1 MIVTKLQKIILK
13 IEKRHNKK
21 IDLSLDRTFNLLNK
35 LGNPQNNLDN
45 VVTVVGT
52 NAKASMATALSTILK
67 ESGYQYN
74 LYTSPH
80 LQSYTERFV
89 FNNKEMDEIDLATLL
104 EDIDRILGDD
114 SATVFEILTC
124 AFIKYA
130 EKFKD
135 NINIIEAGLFHR
147 FDSTN
152 VFKQNLLT
160 LLGVIHLDH
169 LNWLNNKTIDGVIY
183 EKTSS
188 LPTSNIFIN
197 NQMNSEIKTKI
208 KKSLI
213 ENKSKKYFFGDDFNV
228 VKSENSF
235 IHYQDELGEI
245 MLPQPNLIGDH
256 QIYNIST
263 SIAAARK
270 IFNISNANIKNSM
283 KKMRLKGRLEE
294 IKSGKLKNL
303 IGENRLI
310 IDGGHNINSAISIS
324 NWVKQQS
331 ERVHLIC
338 GMMNDKPHKEFVNQ
352 FENSVNS
359 ITLIDIPNQEGSI
372 SKEEFKKKL
381 GNKNIHTAESI
392 EESLMLNNK
401 DKNCIFLCAGSLYLA
416 GEVLNLN

>member
-1 MIVTKLQKIILK
+1 MVTKLLKIISK
-13 IEKRHNKK
+13 IERRHSKK

-35 LGNPQNNLDN
+35 LGNPQNKLKN
-45 VVTVVGT
+45 VVSVVGT
-52 NAKASMATALSTILK
+52 NSKASMAAALSTILK
-67 ESGYQYN
+67 ESGYRYN

-89 FNNKEMDEIDLATLL
+89 FNNKEISENELAALL
-104 EDIDRILGDD
+104 EDVDSILGDD
-114 SATVFEILTC
+114 NATVFEILTC

-130 EKFKD
+130 ENFKD
-135 NINIIEAGLFHR
+135 NVNIVEAGLFHR

-169 LNWLNNKTIDGVIY
+169 LNWLDNKTIDGVIY

-188 LPTSNIFIN
+188 LPISNIFIN

-228 VKSENSF
+228 TKSENNF

-245 MLPQPNLIGDH
+245 ILPKPSLIGDH
-256 QIYNIST
+256 QIHNVST
-263 SIAAARK
+263 SIAASRK
-270 IFNISNANIKNSM
+270 IFNISDINIKNSM

-324 NWVKQQS
+324 KWVKQQNVK
-331 ERVHLIC
+331 VHLIC
-338 GMMNDKPHKEFVNQ
+338 GMMNDKPHKEFINQ
-352 FENSVNS
+352 FENSVNT
-359 ITLIDIPNQEGSI
+359 ITLIDIPNQQGSI
-372 SKEEFKKKL
+372 SKEEFKNKL
-381 GNKNIHTAESI
+381 SNKNIYTARSI
-392 EESLMLNNK
+392 EESLLMNNK
-401 DKNCIFLCAGSLYLA
+401 DENCIFLCAGSLYLA

>member
-1 MIVTKLQKIILK
+1 MTKLQKIISK

-35 LGNPQNNLDN
+35 LGNPQNKLNN

-52 NAKASMATALSTILK
+52 NSKASMATALSSILK
-67 ESGYQYN
+67 EAGLKCN

-80 LQSYTERFV
+80 LQSYTERYV
-89 FNNKEMDEIDLATLL
+89 FNNKEINENDLAILL
-104 EDIDRILGDD
+104 EDVDKILENDN
-114 SATVFEILTC
+114 ATVFEILTC
-124 AFIKYA
+124 AFIKFA
-130 EKFKD
+130 ENFKD
-135 NINIIEAGLFHR
+135 NVNIIEAGLFHR

-152 VFKQNLLT
+152 VFKKNLLT

-169 LNWLNNKTIDGVIY
+169 LNWLDNKTIDGVIY

-188 LPTSNIFIN
+188 LPASNIFIN

-213 ENKSKKYFFGDDFNV
+213 NNKSSKYYYGDDFNIT
-228 VKSENSF
+228 KSENGF
-235 IHYQDELGEI
+235 IYYQDKLGE
-245 MLPQPNLIGDH
+245 MTLPQPSLIGDH
-256 QIYNIST
+256 QLFNIST
-263 SIAAARK
+263 SIAASRE
-270 IFNISNANIKNSM
+270 IFNISSTDIKNSM
-283 KKMRLKGRLEE
+283 KKIRLKGRLEE
-294 IKSGKLKNL
+294 IKSGKLKKL
-303 IGENRLI
+303 IGKNRLI

-324 NWVKQQS
+324 NWAKKQS
-331 ERVHLIC
+331 EKVHLIC

-352 FENSVNS
+352 FENSVNT

-381 GNKNIHTAESI
+381 SNQNILTAKSI
-392 EESLMLNNK
+392 KESLMLNNK
-401 DKNCIFLCAGSLYLA
+401 DQNCIFLCAGSLYLA

>member
-1 MIVTKLQKIILK
+1 MVTELLKIISK
-13 IEKRHNKK
+13 IERRHSKK

-35 LGNPQNNLDN
+35 LGNPQNKLKN
-45 VVTVVGT
+45 VVSVVGT
-52 NAKASMATALSTILK
+52 NSKASMAAALSTILK
-67 ESGYQYN
+67 ESGYKYN

-89 FNNKEMDEIDLATLL
+89 FNNKEISENELAALL
-104 EDIDRILGDD
+104 EDIDSILGDD
-114 SATVFEILTC
+114 NATVFEILTC

-130 EKFKD
+130 ENFKD
-135 NINIIEAGLFHR
+135 NVNIVEAGLFHR

-169 LNWLNNKTIDGVIY
+169 LNWLDNKTIDGVIY

-188 LPTSNIFIN
+188 LPISNIFIN

-228 VKSENSF
+228 TKSENNF

-245 MLPQPNLIGDH
+245 ILPKPSLIGDH
-256 QIYNIST
+256 QIHNVST
-263 SIAAARK
+263 SIAASRK
-270 IFNISNANIKNSM
+270 IFNISDINIKNSM

-324 NWVKQQS
+324 KWVKQQNVK
-331 ERVHLIC
+331 VHLIC
-338 GMMNDKPHKEFVNQ
+338 GMMNDKPHKEFINQ
-352 FENSVNS
+352 FENSVNT
-359 ITLIDIPNQEGSI
+359 ITLIDIPNQQGSI
-372 SKEEFKKKL
+372 SKEEFKNKL
-381 GNKNIHTAESI
+381 SNKNIYTARSI
-392 EESLMLNNK
+392 EESLLMNNK
-401 DKNCIFLCAGSLYLA
+401 DENCIFLCAGSLYLA

>member
-1 MIVTKLQKIILK
+1 MRLKEIISK
-13 IEKRHNKK
+13 IEKRHSKK
-21 IDLSLDRTFNLLNK
+21 IDLSLNRTFNLLKK
-35 LGNPQNNLDN
+35 LGNPQNKLNN

-52 NAKASMATALSTILK
+52 NSKASMATALSTILK
-67 ESGYQYN
+67 EAGYKYN

-89 FNNKEMDEIDLATLL
+89 FNNKEINEKDLSDLL
-104 EDIDRILGDD
+104 EGIDKILGND

-130 EKFKD
+130 EYFKD

-169 LNWLNNKTIDGVIY
+169 LNWLNDKTIDGVIY
-183 EKTSS
+183 EKTVS
-188 LPTSNIFIN
+188 LPKSNIFIN
-197 NQMNSEIKTKI
+197 KQINSEIKTKI
-208 KKSLI
+208 EKSLV

-228 VKSENSF
+228 AKLENGF
-235 IHYQDELGEI
+235 THYQDNLGEI
-245 MLPQPNLIGDH
+245 ILPQSNLIGDH
-256 QIYNIST
+256 QIFNIST
-263 SIAAARK
+263 SIAASRK
-270 IFNISNANIKNSM
+270 IFNISDINIKKSM
-283 KKMRLKGRLEE
+283 NKMRLRGRLEE
-294 IKSGKLKNL
+294 IKSGKLKSL
-303 IGENRLI
+303 IGKNRLI

-324 NWVKQQS
+324 NWVKQQN
-331 ERVHLIC
+331 EKVHLIC

-352 FENSVNS
+352 FESFVNS
-359 ITLIDIPNQEGSI
+359 ITLVDIPNQEGSI

-381 GNKNIHTAESI
+381 GNKNVHTAKSI
-392 EESLMLNNK
+392 EESLMMNNK
-401 DKNCIFLCAGSLYLA
+401 DENCIFLCAGSLYLA

>member
-270 IFNISNANIKNSM
+270 IFNISNTNIKNSM

-331 ERVHLIC
+331 EKVHLIC
-338 GMMNDKPHKEFVNQ
+338 GMMNDKPHREFVNQ

-392 EESLMLNNK
+392 EESLLMNNK
-401 DKNCIFLCAGSLYLA
+401 DENCIFLCAGSLYLA

>member
-1 MIVTKLQKIILK
+1 MRLKEIISK
-13 IEKRHNKK
+13 IEKRHSKK
-21 IDLSLDRTFNLLNK
+21 IDLSLNRTFNLLKK
-35 LGNPQNNLDN
+35 LGNPQNKLNN

-52 NAKASMATALSTILK
+52 NSKASMATALSAILK
-67 ESGYQYN
+67 EAGYKYN

-89 FNNKEMDEIDLATLL
+89 FNNKEINEKDLSDLL
-104 EDIDRILGDD
+104 EGIDKILGND

-124 AFIKYA
+124 AFIKYG
-130 EKFKD
+130 EYFKD

-152 VFKQNLLT
+152 VFKQNLFT

-169 LNWLNNKTIDGVIY
+169 LNWLDNKTIDGVIY
-183 EKTSS
+183 EKTSA

-197 NQMNSEIKTKI
+197 NQMNSEIKIKI

-213 ENKSKKYFFGDDFNV
+213 KNKSKKYFFGDDFSV
-228 VKSENSF
+228 AKSKNSF

-263 SIAAARK
+263 SIAATRK
-270 IFNISNANIKNSM
+270 IFDISDSNIKNSM

-294 IKSGKLKNL
+294 IKSGKLKSL

-324 NWVKQQS
+324 NWVKQQN
-331 ERVHLIC
+331 EKVHLIC

-381 GNKNIHTAESI
+381 GNKNINTAGSI
-392 EESLMLNNK
+392 EESLLMNNK

>member
-392 EESLMLNNK
+392 EESLMLSNK

>member
-1 MIVTKLQKIILK
+1 MVTKLQKIISK
-13 IEKRHNKK
+13 IEKRHSKK
-21 IDLSLDRTFNLLNK
+21 IDLSLNRTFNLLNK
-35 LGNPQNNLDN
+35 LGNPQNKIKN

-52 NAKASMATALSTILK
+52 NSKASMATALSTFLK
-67 ESGYQYN
+67 ESGYKYN

-89 FNNKEMDEIDLATLL
+89 FNNKEISENDLAILL
-104 EDIDRILGDD
+104 EDVDKILGNDN
-114 SATVFEILTC
+114 ATVFEILTS

-130 EKFKD
+130 ENFKD
-135 NINIIEAGLFHR
+135 NVNIIEAGLFHR

-169 LNWLNNKTIDGVIY
+169 LNWLDNKTIEGVIY

-188 LPTSNIFIN
+188 LPISNIFVN

-213 ENKSKKYFFGDDFNV
+213 KNKSEKYFFGDDFNV
-228 VKSENSF
+228 AKSENSF
-235 IHYQDELGEI
+235 IHYQDKLGEM
-245 MLPQPNLIGDH
+245 MLPQPNLLGDH

-263 SIAAARK
+263 SIAAGRK
-270 IFNISNANIKNSM
+270 IFGISDDNIKNSM

-294 IKSGKLKNL
+294 IKTGKLKSL

-324 NWVKQQS
+324 KWVKQQN
-331 ERVHLIC
+331 EKVHLIC
-338 GMMNDKPHKEFVNQ
+338 GMMNDKPHREFIDQ
-352 FENSVNS
+352 FKNSVNS

-381 GNKNIHTAESI
+381 GDKNIHTAESI
-392 EESLMLNNK
+392 EECLLMNNK
-401 DKNCIFLCAGSLYLA
+401 DENCIFLYAGSLYLA

>member
-67 ESGYQYN
+67 ESGYKYN

-270 IFNISNANIKNSM
+270 IFNISDANIKNSM

-331 ERVHLIC
+331 EKVHLIC
-338 GMMNDKPHKEFVNQ
+338 GMMNDKPHREFVNQ
-352 FENSVNS
+352 FEKSVNS

-392 EESLMLNNK
+392 EESLLMNNK

>member
-67 ESGYQYN
+67 ESGYKYN

-89 FNNKEMDEIDLATLL
+89 FNNQEMDEIDLATLL

-124 AFIKYA
+124 AFIKFA

-135 NINIIEAGLFHR
+135 NVNIIEAGLFHR

-331 ERVHLIC
+331 EKVHLIC
-338 GMMNDKPHKEFVNQ
+338 GMMNDKPHREFVNQ

-392 EESLMLNNK
+392 EESLLMNNK
-401 DKNCIFLCAGSLYLA
+401 DENCIFLCAGSLYLA

>member
-1 MIVTKLQKIILK
+1 MMMTKLQKIISK

-35 LGNPQNNLDN
+35 LGNPQNKLNN

-67 ESGYQYN
+67 ESGYKYN

-89 FNNKEMDEIDLATLL
+89 FNNKEIIENDLAILL
-104 EDIDRILGDD
+104 EDVDRILGDD
-114 SATVFEILTC
+114 NATVFEILTS

-130 EKFKD
+130 ENFKD

-169 LNWLNNKTIDGVIY
+169 LNWLDNKTIDGIIY

-188 LPTSNIFIN
+188 LPKSNIFIN
-197 NQMNSEIKTKI
+197 NQVNLDIKKKI

-228 VKSENSF
+228 AKFENGF
-235 IHYQDELGEI
+235 ILYQDELGEI

-263 SIAAARK
+263 SIAAGRK
-270 IFNISNANIKNSM
+270 IFNISNASIKNSM
-283 KKMRLKGRLEE
+283 KKMTLKGRLEE

-324 NWVKQQS
+324 KWVKQQN
-331 ERVHLIC
+331 EKVHLIC

-359 ITLIDIPNQEGSI
+359 ITLVDIPNQEGSI

-392 EESLMLNNK
+392 EESLLMNK
-401 DKNCIFLCAGSLYLA
+401 KDENCIFLCAGSLYLA

>member
-1 MIVTKLQKIILK
+1 MVTKLQKIISK
-13 IEKRHNKK
+13 IEKRHSKK

-35 LGNPQNNLDN
+35 LGNPQNKLDN

-67 ESGYQYN
+67 ESSYKYN

-89 FNNKEMDEIDLATLL
+89 FNNNEISENDLAILL
-104 EDIDRILGDD
+104 EDVDRILGDD
-114 SATVFEILTC
+114 NATVFEILTS

-130 EKFKD
+130 ENFKD
-135 NINIIEAGLFHR
+135 NVNIIEAGLFHR

-169 LNWLNNKTIDGVIY
+169 LNWLDNKTIDGVIY
-183 EKTSS
+183 EKTSA
-188 LPTSNIFIN
+188 LPTSNIFVN
-197 NQMNSEIKTKI
+197 NQMNSEIKIKI

-228 VKSENSF
+228 AKSENNF

-263 SIAAARK
+263 SIAATRK
-270 IFNISNANIKNSM
+270 IFDISDSNIKNSM

-294 IKSGKLKNL
+294 IKSGKLKSL

-324 NWVKQQS
+324 NWVKQQN
-331 ERVHLIC
+331 EKVHLIC

-381 GNKNIHTAESI
+381 GNKNINTAESI
-392 EESLMLNNK
+392 EESLLMNNK

>member
-1 MIVTKLQKIILK
+1 MIVTKLQKIISK

-35 LGNPQNNLDN
+35 LGNPQNKLDN

-67 ESGYQYN
+67 ESGYKYN

-89 FNNKEMDEIDLATLL
+89 FNNQEMDEIDLATLL

-135 NINIIEAGLFHR
+135 NVNIIEAGLFHR

-213 ENKSKKYFFGDDFNV
+213 KNKSKKYFFGDDFNV
-228 VKSENSF
+228 TKSENNF

-245 MLPQPNLIGDH
+245 MLPQPNLMGDH

-263 SIAAARK
+263 SIAAVRK
-270 IFNISNANIKNSM
+270 IFDISDDNIKNSM

-294 IKSGKLKNL
+294 IKSGKLKSL

-324 NWVKQQS
+324 KWVKQQN
-331 ERVHLIC
+331 EKVHLIC
-338 GMMNDKPHKEFVNQ
+338 GMMNDKPHREFVNQ
-352 FENSVNS
+352 FENSVKS
-359 ITLIDIPNQEGSI
+359 ITLVDIPNQEGSI

-392 EESLMLNNK
+392 EESLLMNNK
-401 DKNCIFLCAGSLYLA
+401 DDNCIFLCAGSLYLA

>member
-1 MIVTKLQKIILK
+1 MVTKLLKIISK
-13 IEKRHNKK
+13 IEKRHSKK
-21 IDLSLDRTFNLLNK
+21 IDLSLGRTFNLLNK
-35 LGNPQNNLDN
+35 LGNPQNKLKN

-52 NAKASMATALSTILK
+52 NSKASMAAALSTILK
-67 ESGYQYN
+67 ESGYKYN

-89 FNNKEMDEIDLATLL
+89 FNNKEMSENELAALL
-104 EDIDRILGDD
+104 EDIDSILGDD
-114 SATVFEILTC
+114 NATVFEILTC

-130 EKFKD
+130 ENFKD
-135 NINIIEAGLFHR
+135 NVNIIEAGLFHR

-169 LNWLNNKTIDGVIY
+169 LNWLDNKTIDGVIY
-183 EKTSS
+183 EKTNS
-188 LPTSNIFIN
+188 LPISNIFIN

-228 VKSENSF
+228 TKSENNF

-245 MLPQPNLIGDH
+245 ILPQPSLIGDH
-256 QIYNIST
+256 QIHNVST
-263 SIAAARK
+263 SIAASRK
-270 IFNISNANIKNSM
+270 IFNISDINIKNSM

-324 NWVKQQS
+324 KWVKQQNVK
-331 ERVHLIC
+331 VHLIC
-338 GMMNDKPHKEFVNQ
+338 GMMNDKPHKEFINQ
-352 FENSVNS
+352 FENSVNT
-359 ITLIDIPNQEGSI
+359 ITLIDIPNQQGSI
-372 SKEEFKKKL
+372 SKEEFKNKL
-381 GNKNIHTAESI
+381 SNKNIHTARSI
-392 EESLMLNNK
+392 EESLLMNNK
-401 DKNCIFLCAGSLYLA
+401 DENCIFLCAGSLYLA

>member
-1 MIVTKLQKIILK
+1 MMTKLQNIISK

-35 LGNPQNNLDN
+35 LGNPQNKLNN

-52 NAKASMATALSTILK
+52 NAKASMASALSTILK
-67 ESGYQYN
+67 ESGYKYN

-89 FNNKEMDEIDLATLL
+89 FNNKEMDENDLAIIL
-104 EDIDRILGDD
+104 EEVDRILGDD
-114 SATVFEILTC
+114 NATVFEILTC

-130 EKFKD
+130 ENFKD
-135 NINIIEAGLFHR
+135 NVNIIEAGLFHR

-169 LNWLNNKTIDGVIY
+169 LNWLNNKTIEGVIY

-188 LPTSNIFIN
+188 LPVSNIFVN
-197 NQMNSEIKTKI
+197 NQINSEIKTKI
-208 KKSLI
+208 KKSLT

-228 VKSENSF
+228 AKSENSF

-263 SIAAARK
+263 SIAASRK
-270 IFNISNANIKNSM
+270 IFDISDANIKNSM

-303 IGENRLI
+303 IGKNRLI

-324 NWVKQQS
+324 QWVKQQN
-331 ERVHLIC
+331 EKVHLIC
-338 GMMNDKPHKEFVNQ
+338 GMMNDKPHKEFVDQ
-352 FENSVNS
+352 FEKSVNS

-381 GNKNIHTAESI
+381 GDKNIQTAESI

-401 DKNCIFLCAGSLYLA
+401 DENCIFLFAGSLYLA

>member
-1 MIVTKLQKIILK
+1 M
-13 IEKRHNKK
+13 
-21 IDLSLDRTFNLLNK
+21 
-35 LGNPQNNLDN
+35 
-45 VVTVVGT
+45 
-52 NAKASMATALSTILK
+52 
-67 ESGYQYN
+67 
-74 LYTSPH
+74 
-80 LQSYTERFV
+80 
-89 FNNKEMDEIDLATLL
+89 L
-104 EDIDRILGDD
+104 EDVDRILGNDN
-114 SATVFEILTC
+114 ATVFEILTC

-130 EKFKD
+130 ENFKD
-135 NINIIEAGLFHR
+135 NVNIIEAGLFHR

-169 LNWLNNKTIDGVIY
+169 LNWLDNKTIDGVIY
-183 EKTSS
+183 EKTSA

-197 NQMNSEIKTKI
+197 NQMNSEIKIKI

-213 ENKSKKYFFGDDFNV
+213 KNKSKKYFFGDDFNV
-228 VKSENSF
+228 AKSENSF

-270 IFNISNANIKNSM
+270 IFNISDANIKNSM

-324 NWVKQQS
+324 NWVKQQN
-331 ERVHLIC
+331 EKVHLIC

-392 EESLMLNNK
+392 EESLLMNNK

>member
-1 MIVTKLQKIILK
+1 MVTKLQKIISK
-13 IEKRHNKK
+13 IEKRHSKK
-21 IDLSLDRTFNLLNK
+21 IDLSLGRTFNLLNK
-35 LGNPQNNLDN
+35 LGNPQNELNN

-67 ESGYQYN
+67 ESGHKYN

-89 FNNKEMDEIDLATLL
+89 FNNKEINENDLAALL
-104 EDIDRILGDD
+104 EDVNGILGNDN
-114 SATVFEILTC
+114 ATVFEILTC
-124 AFIKYA
+124 AFMKYA
-130 EKFKD
+130 ENFKD
-135 NINIIEAGLFHR
+135 NVNIIEAGLFHR

-169 LNWLNNKTIDGVIY
+169 LNWLDNKTIDGVIY

-188 LPTSNIFIN
+188 LPKSNIFIN
-197 NQMNSEIKTKI
+197 NQMNSEIKIKI
-208 KKSLI
+208 KNSLI
-213 ENKSKKYFFGDDFNV
+213 ENKSKKYFFGDDFNI
-228 VKSENSF
+228 VKSENGF

-263 SIAAARK
+263 SIAASRK
-270 IFNISNANIKNSM
+270 VFNISDASIKNSM

-324 NWVKQQS
+324 NWVKQQN
-331 ERVHLIC
+331 EKVHLIC

-359 ITLIDIPNQEGSI
+359 ITLIDIPNQDGSI

-381 GNKNIHTAESI
+381 NNKNILTAGSI
-392 EESLMLNNK
+392 EESLLMNNK

>member
-1 MIVTKLQKIILK
+1 MVTKLQNIISK
-13 IEKRHNKK
+13 IEKRHSKK

-35 LGNPQNNLDN
+35 LGNPQNKLKN

-67 ESGYQYN
+67 ESGYKYN

-89 FNNKEMDEIDLATLL
+89 FNNREISENDLAILL
-104 EDIDRILGDD
+104 EDVDKILGNDN
-114 SATVFEILTC
+114 ATVFEILTS

-130 EKFKD
+130 ENFKD
-135 NINIIEAGLFHR
+135 NVNIIEAGLFHR

-169 LNWLNNKTIDGVIY
+169 LNWLDNKTIDGVIY
-183 EKTSS
+183 EKTSA
-188 LPTSNIFIN
+188 LPTSNIFVN
-197 NQMNSEIKTKI
+197 NQMNSEIKIKI

-228 VKSENSF
+228 AKSENSF

-245 MLPQPNLIGDH
+245 MLP
-256 QIYNIST
+256 
-263 SIAAARK
+263 
-270 IFNISNANIKNSM
+270 
-283 KKMRLKGRLEE
+283 
-294 IKSGKLKNL
+294 KLKSL

-324 NWVKQQS
+324 NWVKQQN
-331 ERVHLIC
+331 EKVHLIC

-392 EESLMLNNK
+392 EESLLMNNK
-401 DKNCIFLCAGSLYLA
+401 DDKCIFLCAGSLYLA

>member
-1 MIVTKLQKIILK
+1 MMVTKLQKIISK
-13 IEKRHNKK
+13 IEKRHSKK

-35 LGNPQNNLDN
+35 LGNPQNKLDN

-67 ESGYQYN
+67 ESSYKYN

-89 FNNKEMDEIDLATLL
+89 FNNNEISENDLAILL
-104 EDIDRILGDD
+104 EDVDRILGDD
-114 SATVFEILTC
+114 NATVFEILTS

-130 EKFKD
+130 ENFKD
-135 NINIIEAGLFHR
+135 NVNIIEAGLFHR

-169 LNWLNNKTIDGVIY
+169 LNWLDNKTIDGVIY
-183 EKTSS
+183 EKTSA
-188 LPTSNIFIN
+188 LPTSNIFVN
-197 NQMNSEIKTKI
+197 NQMNSEIKIKI

-228 VKSENSF
+228 AKSENNF

-263 SIAAARK
+263 SIAATRK
-270 IFNISNANIKNSM
+270 IFDISDSNIKNSM

-294 IKSGKLKNL
+294 IKSGKLKSL

-324 NWVKQQS
+324 NWVKQQN
-331 ERVHLIC
+331 EKVHLIC

-381 GNKNIHTAESI
+381 GNKNINTAESI
-392 EESLMLNNK
+392 EESLLMNNK

>member
-67 ESGYQYN
+67 ESGYKYN

-270 IFNISNANIKNSM
+270 IFDISNANIKNSM

-331 ERVHLIC
+331 EKVHLIC
-338 GMMNDKPHKEFVNQ
+338 GMMNDKPHREFVNQ

-392 EESLMLNNK
+392 EESLLMNNK
-401 DKNCIFLCAGSLYLA
+401 DENCIFLCAGSLYLA

>member
-1 MIVTKLQKIILK
+1 MIMTKLQTIISK

-35 LGNPQNNLDN
+35 LGNPQLKLNN

-52 NAKASMATALSTILK
+52 NAKASMAIALCTILK
-67 ESGYQYN
+67 ESGYKYN

-80 LQSYTERFV
+80 LQSFTERFV
-89 FNNKEMDEIDLATLL
+89 FNNNEINENDLAILL
-104 EDIDRILGDD
+104 EDVNRILGDD
-114 SATVFEILTC
+114 NATVFEIMTC
-124 AFIKYA
+124 AFFKYA
-130 EKFKD
+130 ESFKD
-135 NINIIEAGLFHR
+135 NVNIIEAGLFHR

-152 VFKQNLLT
+152 VFKQNLFT

-169 LNWLNNKTIDGVIY
+169 LNWLDNKTIDGVIY

-197 NQMNSEIKTKI
+197 NQMNLEIKTKI

-213 ENKSKKYFFGDDFNV
+213 KNTSKKYFFGDDFNV
-228 VKSENSF
+228 TKSENSF
-235 IHYQDELGEI
+235 IHYQDEMGEI
-245 MLPQPNLIGDH
+245 VLPQPNLIGDH
-256 QIYNIST
+256 QIYNVST
-263 SIAAARK
+263 SIAASRK
-270 IFNISNANIKNSM
+270 IFSISDVNIKNSM
-283 KKMRLKGRLEE
+283 KKMKLKGRLEE

-324 NWVKQQS
+324 NWVKQQN
-331 ERVHLIC
+331 EKVHLIC
-338 GMMNDKPHKEFVNQ
+338 GMMNDKPHIEFVGQ

-381 GNKNIHTAESI
+381 GNKNIHTAGSI
-392 EESLMLNNK
+392 EESLLMNNK
-401 DKNCIFLCAGSLYLA
+401 DKNCIFLCAGSFYLA

>member
-1 MIVTKLQKIILK
+1 MLTKLQKIISK
-13 IEKRHNKK
+13 IEKRHSKK

-35 LGNPQNNLDN
+35 LGNPQNKLHN

-67 ESGYQYN
+67 ESSYKYN

-89 FNNKEMDEIDLATLL
+89 FNNNEISENDLAILL
-104 EDIDRILGDD
+104 EDVDRILGDD
-114 SATVFEILTC
+114 NATVFEILTC

-130 EKFKD
+130 ENFKE
-135 NINIIEAGLFHR
+135 NVNIIEAGLFHR

-169 LNWLNNKTIDGVIY
+169 LNWLDNKTIDGVIY

-188 LPTSNIFIN
+188 LPVSNIFIN

-213 ENKSKKYFFGDDFNV
+213 KNKSKKYFFGDDFNV
-228 VKSENSF
+228 TKSENNF

-245 MLPQPNLIGDH
+245 MLPQPNLMGDH
-256 QIYNIST
+256 QIYNITT

-270 IFNISNANIKNSM
+270 IFNISDAKIKNSM

-294 IKSGKLKNL
+294 IKTGKLKNL

-324 NWVKQQS
+324 QWVKQQN
-331 ERVHLIC
+331 EKVHLIC
-338 GMMNDKPHKEFVNQ
+338 GMMNDKPHKEFVDQ
-352 FENSVNS
+352 FEKSVNS

-381 GNKNIHTAESI
+381 GNKNIRTAESI
-392 EESLMLNNK
+392 EESLILNNK
-401 DKNCIFLCAGSLYLA
+401 DENSIFLCAGSLYLA
-416 GEVLNLN
+416 GEILNLN

>member
-35 LGNPQNNLDN
+35 LGNPQNKLDN

-67 ESGYQYN
+67 ESGYKYN

-89 FNNKEMDEIDLATLL
+89 FNNKEIDEIDLATLL
-104 EDIDRILGDD
+104 EDIDRILGND

-135 NINIIEAGLFHR
+135 NVNIIEAGLFHR

-169 LNWLNNKTIDGVIY
+169 LNWLDNKTIDGVIY

-256 QIYNIST
+256 QIYNVST

-270 IFNISNANIKNSM
+270 IFKISSANIKNSM
-283 KKMRLKGRLEE
+283 RKMRLKGRLEE

-331 ERVHLIC
+331 EKVHLIC

-392 EESLMLNNK
+392 EESLLMNNK
-401 DKNCIFLCAGSLYLA
+401 DENCIFLCAGSLYLA

>member
-1 MIVTKLQKIILK
+1 MVTKLLKIISK
-13 IEKRHNKK
+13 IEKRHSKK

-35 LGNPQNNLDN
+35 LGNPQNKLKN

-52 NAKASMATALSTILK
+52 NSKASMATALSTILK
-67 ESGYQYN
+67 ESSYKYN

-89 FNNKEMDEIDLATLL
+89 FNNKEMDENELAALL
-104 EDIDRILGDD
+104 EDIDSILGDD
-114 SATVFEILTC
+114 NATVFEILTC

-130 EKFKD
+130 ENFKD
-135 NINIIEAGLFHR
+135 NVNIIEAGLFHR

-152 VFKQNLLT
+152 VFKENLLT

-169 LNWLNNKTIDGVIY
+169 LNWLNNKTIEGVIY

-188 LPTSNIFIN
+188 LPVSNIFVN
-197 NQMNSEIKTKI
+197 NQMNLEIKTKI
-208 KKSLI
+208 KKSLTG
-213 ENKSKKYFFGDDFNV
+213 NKSKKYFFGDDFNV
-228 VKSENSF
+228 AKSENSF

-263 SIAAARK
+263 SIAASRK
-270 IFNISNANIKNSM
+270 IFDISDANIKNSM

-303 IGENRLI
+303 IGKNRLI

-324 NWVKQQS
+324 QWVKQQN
-331 ERVHLIC
+331 EKVHLIC
-338 GMMNDKPHKEFVNQ
+338 GMMNDKPHKEFVDQ
-352 FENSVNS
+352 FERSVNS
-359 ITLIDIPNQEGSI
+359 ITLVDIPNQEGS
-372 SKEEFKKKL
+372 
-381 GNKNIHTAESI
+381 
-392 EESLMLNNK
+392 
-401 DKNCIFLCAGSLYLA
+401 
-416 GEVLNLN
+416 GE

>member
-1 MIVTKLQKIILK
+1 MVTKLQKIISK
-13 IEKRHNKK
+13 IEKHHNKK

-35 LGNPQNNLDN
+35 LGNPQNKLNN

-67 ESGYQYN
+67 ESGYKYN

-89 FNNKEMDEIDLATLL
+89 FNNKEMDENDLATLL
-104 EDIDRILGDD
+104 EDVDKILGDD
-114 SATVFEILTC
+114 NATVFEILTC

-130 EKFKD
+130 ENFKD
-135 NINIIEAGLFHR
+135 NVNIIEAGLFHR

-169 LNWLNNKTIDGVIY
+169 LNWLNNKTIEGVIY

-188 LPTSNIFIN
+188 LPVSNIFVN
-197 NQMNSEIKTKI
+197 NQMNLEIKTKI
-208 KKSLI
+208 KKSLTG
-213 ENKSKKYFFGDDFNV
+213 NKSKKYFFGDDFNV
-228 VKSENSF
+228 AKSENSF

-263 SIAAARK
+263 SIAASRK
-270 IFNISNANIKNSM
+270 IFDISDANIKNSM

-294 IKSGKLKNL
+294 IKSGKLKSL

-324 NWVKQQS
+324 NWVKQQN
-331 ERVHLIC
+331 EKVHLIC

-381 GNKNIHTAESI
+381 NNKNIHTAGSI
-392 EESLMLNNK
+392 EESLLMNNK
-401 DKNCIFLCAGSLYLA
+401 DKNCIFLCAGSFYLV